1 MNLNEIKDL
10 RLRRGKIADD
20 MQAILTGADKRAL
33 TVDERTKF
41 DAMDKEQDELRTR
54 IEAEEKSYF
63 LGEELRK
70 SGLDKAP
77 ITMET
82 AAKPKDEGRAKAMS
96 DAFLTFLR
104 RGPEGATEEERK
116 LLMEMRD
123 FSSGT
128 SNTGGYTVP
137 NEFLNRLEVA
147 LKFYGAMWNTSEV
160 IKTASGGSMALPSMN
175 DTAVTGELLAENS
188 AATSDTSTP
197 FGTLS
202 LPAYMYSSR
211 LVAVSLQL
219 MQDSAFDVE
228 KVVIDMLAARLGRI
242 TNAHFTTGD
251 GSSKPR
257 GIVIDATLGK
267 TGTTGQTTSVIYDDL
282 VDLVYAVD
290 PAYRQMGNCA
300 FMLNDASVKVIRK
313 LKDGQNRPL
322 WEPSVQVGQPDM
334 LLGFPVKINN
344 DIATMAASAK
354 SILFGDFS
362 KYKIRQ
368 VLDTQV
374 ARLNERLMDK
384 LQVGFIGFL
393 RAGGS
398 LLDAGTHPV
407 VYYANSAS

>member
-10 RLRRGKIADD
+10 RLRRGKIAED

-33 TVDERTKF
+33 TADERGKF
-41 DAMDKEQDELRTR
+41 DAMDKEQDELRAR
-54 IEAEEKSYF
+54 IESEEKAYF

-70 SGLDKAP
+70 SGLDNSP
-77 ITMET
+77 LTLET
-82 AAKPKDEGRAKAMS
+82 GTKPKDEGRAKAMA
-96 DAFLTFLR
+96 DAFVSFLR
-104 RGPEGATEEERK
+104 RGPEGSTEEERK

-137 NEFLNRLEVA
+137 AEFLKRLEIA
-147 LKFYGAMWNTSEV
+147 LKFYGAMWGNAEI
-160 IKTASGGSMALPSMN
+160 IKTASGGAMSLPSMN
-175 DTAVTGELLAENS
+175 DTATTGELLAENT

-211 LVAVSLQL
+211 LVAASLQL

-228 KVVIDMLAARLGRI
+228 QVVVDMLAARLGRI
-242 TNAHFTTGD
+242 TNTQFTTGD

-257 GIVIDATLGK
+257 GITIDATLGK
-267 TGTTGQTTSVIYDDL
+267 TGTAGQTTSVIYDDL

-313 LKDGQNRPL
+313 LKDSQNRPL

-344 DIATMAASAK
+344 DIATMAVSAK

-393 RAGGS
+393 RAGGA

-407 VYYANSAS
+407 VYYANSAT

>member
-10 RLRRGKIADD
+10 RLKRGKIAEE
-20 MQAILTGADKRAL
+20 MQTILTGADKRAL
-33 TVDERTKF
+33 TAEERSKF
-41 DAMDKEQDELRTR
+41 DAMDKEQDELRGR

-63 LGEELRK
+63 LGEELRA

-77 ITMET
+77 LTLET
-82 AAKPKDEGRAKAMS
+82 GAKPKDEGRAKAMHE
-96 DAFLTFLR
+96 AFVSFLR
-104 RGPEGATEEERK
+104 KGPEGASDEERK

-128 SNTGGYTVP
+128 GNTGGYTVP
-137 NEFLNRLEVA
+137 AEFLKRLEVA
-147 LKFYGAMWNTSEV
+147 LKYFGPMWDISEI
-160 IKTASGGSMALPSMN
+160 IKTVSGGSMSLPSLN
-175 DTAVTGELLAENS
+175 DTAVSGELLAENS

-202 LPAYMYSSR
+202 IPAYMYSSR

-228 KVVIDMLAARLGRI
+228 RVVTDMLAERLGRI
-242 TNAHFTTGD
+242 TNTQFTTGD

-257 GIVIDATLGK
+257 GITIDAFLGK
-267 TGTTGQTTSVIYDDL
+267 TGTAGQTTSVIYDDL
-282 VDLVYAVD
+282 VDLIYAVD
-290 PAYRQMGNCA
+290 PMYRRSGACA
-300 FMLNDASVKVIRK
+300 WMLNDASIKVIRK
-313 LKDGQNRPL
+313 LKDSTNRPL

-334 LLGFPVKINN
+334 LMGYPVRINN
-344 DIATMAASAK
+344 DVATMAVSAK

-374 ARLNERLMDK
+374 ARMNERLMDK
-384 LQVGFIGFL
+384 LQVGFLGFL
-393 RAGGS
+393 RAGGA

-407 VYYANSAS
+407 VYYANSAT